1 MRIAITA
8 DVHLTTTSKHPER
21 HKALENI
28 LQQAGEE
35 KVRTVIIAGDLFD
48 VSHPVYSE
56 FETLC
61 QDSRFRDLRI
71 YVIPGNHDLDVS
83 PEAVAADNVEV
94 IVEPRLLELDDSG
107 LKFLLVPYNAHTSMG
122 EQIAPF
128 VDDLTPNRWILVGHG
143 DWAEG
148 LHTPNPYEPG
158 VYMPLTRKDIEAYQP
173 TKVFLGHVHVPSD
186 HDRIHYPGSPH
197 PIDITETGYRR
208 FLLFDTKSFDVE
220 SRKVETDVIYF
231 DAHLVVLP
239 VEDEKAFL
247 QDQVSGLIKRWA
259 IDEAD
264 RDKVQVRVTVSGYSS
279 DRKALTKTL
288 KKAFSPLRFYDDSP
302 PDISGVHVAND
313 VDRNY
318 IAEKT
323 RAQIEAMDWP
333 DGPDEP
339 ARDEILLAAL
349 HLIYGS

>member
-1 MRIAITA
+1 MRIAVTS
-8 DVHLTTTSKHPER
+8 DVHLSIGREHPER
-21 HKALENI
+21 LRALENI
-28 LQQAGEE
+28 LQQAAEE
-35 KVRTVIIAGDLFD
+35 KLRNVIIAGDLFD

-56 FETLC
+56 FEALC
-61 QDSRFRDLRI
+61 QDPRFRVLQI
-71 YVIPGNHDLDVS
+71 HVIPGNHDLDVS
-83 PEAVAADNVEV
+83 QEAFAAENVEV
-94 IVEPRLLELDDSG
+94 IVEPSILELDDSG
-107 LKFLLVPYNAHTSMG
+107 LKFLFIPYNAHTSMG

-128 VDDLTPNRWILVGHG
+128 VDDLIPNQWILVGHG

-148 LHTPNPYEPG
+148 LHIPNPYEPG

-173 TKVFLGHVHVPSD
+173 AKVFLGHVHAPSN

-208 FLLFDTKSFDVE
+208 FLLFDTESFDVE

-259 IDEAD
+259 IDEVD

-279 DRKALTKTL
+279 DRKALSKIL
-288 KKAFSPLRFYDDSP
+288 KNAFSALRFYRDSP

-318 IAEKT
+318 IAENT
-323 RAQIEAMDWP
+323 RARIEAMNWP
-333 DGPDEP
+333 DESDEP